1 MNFTPMPHVER
12 AIFIAAP
19 HQGTPFASNRLSRW
33 TANLVRLPLAL
44 LNEIKEVMGTATNIE
59 AQGQTFHAPNSI
71 EQLGEIDPWIRAT
84 SQLPIGPHVCFRS
97 IIAWCGESGPLEDSD
112 DGVVPYRSAHLAG
125 ALSERAIIAGHS
137 VQQTP
142 RAILKI
148 RRILHEDIEQIDQ
161 RGRVCEEAG
170 SAK

>member
-1 MNFTPMPHVER
+1 MPHVER
-12 AIFIAAP
+12 AIFTAAP
-19 HQGTPFASNRLSRW
+19 HQGIPFASSAEQHRTVGRNRS
-33 TANLVRLPLAL
+33 V
-44 LNEIKEVMGTATNIE
+44 
-59 AQGQTFHAPNSI
+59 
-71 EQLGEIDPWIRAT
+71 DPR
-84 SQLPIGPHVCFRS
+84 SPSCPIGPRVCFRS
-97 IIAWCGESGPLEDSD
+97 IIAWCRCSGSLEDSD

-125 ALSERAIIAGHS
+125 ALSEKAIIAGHS